1 MTRLEQIE
9 FENEDKFMAAI
20 KKIIAGE
27 EAFRTYKKDG
37 EDKKIKILGN
47 HRLYL
52 GNNISL
58 GINKADNGK
67 IYVSMQYFSL
77 DDRFAVAKNKS
88 QDL

>member
-9 FENEDKFMAAI
+9 FESEEKFMTAI

-37 EDKKIKILGN
+37 VVKKIKIIGN
-47 HRLYL
+47 HRLYI

-58 GINKADNGK
+58 GINKADTGK
-67 IYVSMQYFSL
+67 IYVSSQYFSV
-77 DDRFAVAKNKS
+77 DDRFAIANK
-88 QDL
+88 DKDKV